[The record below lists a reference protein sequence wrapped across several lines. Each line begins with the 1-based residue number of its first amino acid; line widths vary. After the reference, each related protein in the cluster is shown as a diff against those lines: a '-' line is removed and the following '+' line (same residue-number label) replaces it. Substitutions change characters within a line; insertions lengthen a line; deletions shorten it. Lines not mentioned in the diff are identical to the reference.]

1 MNKGLFKFFFNIN
14 FIDNSKLLLY
24 YYKFS
29 IVSQNGFLFKTA
41 WSQFWSNSG
50 FFSDFIIYSALKMHL
65 KGSNE
70 I

>member
-29 IVSQNGFLFKTA
+29 IVSQKAFNGMVTILVK
-41 WSQFWSNSG
+41 FWG
-50 FFSDFIIYSALKMHL
+50 FSDFIIYSALKMHL